1 MNTIRTKFRGTPLAA
16 WFVMISAIAT
26 LLASLRPLLIKD
38 LRDPNLSNVLITLG
52 IQRRPYY
59 YQATNSLYDSDMC
72 AMMTA
77 VGVIL
82 GIVIGCGMGCFNPRP
97 VVSAVVGT
105 MGGAVLGGLIGV
117 QTGLSVNPMLTLA
130 ASAIMVGFSLLTRY
144 HWRQSERAA
153 MAASAVL
160 VALLGANAAAAEP
173 APTAKP
179 KVLILG
185 DSISLGYTP
194 VVKAKLADVA
204 DVSRPRENCQ
214 HSAYGLK
221 MIDKWLGQ
229 EKWDV
234 IHFNW
239 GIWDTHMLDEA
250 GALVRDEAT
259 AKGPLHLRHTPE
271 QYRENLTTLVKRLKG
286 TGAKLIW
293 ASTTPIMRYKGTR
306 YDDLTTLNKIA
317 AEIMKEHE
325 VAIDDL
331 YEFTLPNIAKLQSGD
346 KVHFTAPGNEEL
358 GKKVSEEIRKALPA
372 AKKS

>member
-59 YQATNSLYDSDMC
+59 YQATNSLYDSDVC

-82 GIVIGCGMGCFNPRP
+82 GMVIGCGTGCFNPRP
-97 VVSAVVGT
+97 VVSAIVGT
-105 MGGAVLGGLIGV
+105 TGGAVLGGLIGV
-117 QTGLSVNPMLTLA
+117 QTGLSVNPMITLA
-130 ASAIMVGFSLLTRY
+130 AAAIMVGFSLLTRY
-144 HWRQSERAA
+144 HWRRSERAA

-293 ASTTPIMRYKGTR
+293 ASTTPIMRYKGKR
-306 YDDLTTLNKIA
+306 YDDLTALNKIA